1 MGGRAPSSGRH
12 KEPSLRH
19 SRLLLPLAS
28 KGCNYAPC
36 KTRYVGQHS
45 CMYYL
50 TYTIDVIHV
59 RRGSRIQKGGG
70 RTFRRGGG
78 GGSYR
83 NVKNGSKL
91 LQGPGQINKQKRNC
105 RQPWGGGGGSD
116 HPPKNP
122 VSGLEIFIK
131 LPVWKTSLERFSVFG
146 PIFGCIQLYSVL
158 RRTDQESYGWQP
170 KYLRHWWRWWC
181 VFWVYT
187 NPHLY
192 LIKNLDIGR
201 V

>member
-1 MGGRAPSSGRH
+1 MLVRTPTWVDELQAVAGT

-70 RTFRRGGG
+70 PYIQKGGGGGVRTGMSRTDPNCCRALGKSTSKKEIADSRGGG
-78 GGSYR
+78 GG
-83 NVKNGSKL
+83 G
-91 LQGPGQINKQKRNC
+91 GPITPQKTLY
-105 RQPWGGGGGSD
+105 PAW
-116 HPPKNP
+116 
-122 VSGLEIFIK
+122 
-131 LPVWKTSLERFSVFG
+131 RFS
-146 PIFGCIQLYSVL
+146 
-158 RRTDQESYGWQP
+158 
-170 KYLRHWWRWWC
+170 
-181 VFWVYT
+181 
-187 NPHLY
+187 
-192 LIKNLDIGR
+192 
-201 V
+201 